1 MELAATSP
9 EEACTEEHG
18 WICER
23 LYALTQNQALAS
35 ISDQILGPALRI
47 AGVVLFAFFLRK
59 ILNKVIERV
68 IKTAIIKSLQAGAAT
83 GPASVQRSSI
93 RGQTVAGVLKALS
106 SATIWV
112 LATMIVLGE
121 LGINLAPLIAGLGIV
136 GVALGFGAQN
146 LVSDLV
152 SGLFMLAEDQFGV
165 GDIVEVDGLWGE
177 VENVGLRTTQ
187 LRGLD
192 GMLYTVRNGN
202 INVTGNSNKGWTRV
216 ILDVGVAY
224 ATDLRRAAEI
234 IRAVAEEA
242 SKEEELK
249 DVFRGE
255 PEIWGVT
262 DFGENAISI
271 RLVVRCGPAAHW
283 QLGRDLRLRIK
294 EAFDREGIEI
304 PFPQRTTWIRT
315 EPETLPVPIP
325 LATVD
330 DARGNGEAGK
340 PEPKAESR
348 QKQKARRSPRS
359 DEDRSRGRYPP
370 GAQDTD
376 SPQAPQ
382 GSEGGPAPEMK

>member
-1 MELAATSP
+1 MKLASAAP
-9 EEACTEEHG
+9 GQACTDEHG

-23 LYALTQNQALAS
+23 LFALTDNEALANL
-35 ISDQILGPALRI
+35 SDQILGPLLRI
-47 AGVVLFAFFLRK
+47 GGVLIIAIVVRK
-59 ILNKVIERV
+59 LLQRLIERF
-68 IKTAIIKSLQAGAAT
+68 IKAAIVKGLEANSSES
-83 GPASVQRSSI
+83 PASMQRSAV

-106 SATIWV
+106 SATIWI
-112 LATMIVLGE
+112 LAGLVILGE
-121 LGINLAPLIAGLGIV
+121 VGINLAPLIAGLGIV

-202 INVTGNSNKGWTRV
+202 INITGNANKGWTRV
-216 ILDVGVAY
+216 ILDIGVAY
-224 ATDLRRAAEI
+224 ATDLRRAAAVI
-234 IRAVAEEA
+234 KKVAEEA
-242 SKEEELK
+242 GQEPDLAGMFK
-249 DVFRGE
+249 GE

-262 DFGENAISI
+262 DFGENSISI
-271 RLVVRCGPAAHW
+271 RLVVKSGPGAHW

-315 EPETLPVPIP
+315 QPQTMTAPIP
-325 LATVD
+325 LSRIDEAI
-330 DARGNGEAGK
+330 GNGSKEDSGPSASPPKRPAGETVTSDDDFESELR
-340 PEPKAESR
+340 PGSGTDYASGDEPA
-348 QKQKARRSPRS
+348 
-359 DEDRSRGRYPP
+359 
-370 GAQDTD
+370 
-376 SPQAPQ
+376 
-382 GSEGGPAPEMK
+382 GSEGSAPPHP